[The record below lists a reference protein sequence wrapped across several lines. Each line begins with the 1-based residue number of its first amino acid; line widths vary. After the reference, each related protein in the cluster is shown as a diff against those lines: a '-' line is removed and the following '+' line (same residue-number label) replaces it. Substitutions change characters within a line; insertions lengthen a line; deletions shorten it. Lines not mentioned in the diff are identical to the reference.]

1 VAAGVIPE
9 RTPGEYF
16 DESREHGFHALRHAY
31 ASVLLAEG
39 VDIRALAD
47 YLGHADPGF
56 TLRVYCHLMPE
67 AEDKARRAVDRA
79 FCGVPVEGS
88 SVPKL
93 FPVAD

>member
-1 VAAGVIPE
+1 VIPE
-9 RTPGEYF
+9 RVAGEKY

-31 ASVLLAEG
+31 ASVLLADG

-79 FCGVPVEGS
+79 FGGAAVDGS
-88 SVPKL
+88 SVPRM
-93 FPVAD
+93 FPVGG